1 MEFRLPEN
9 LHHQLLAYDPALKAL
24 VKEKKDAEKL
34 GVPSKRSKYPIGNI
48 NDLIPANIVDPA
60 AMQTVIDRL
69 NLVTAP
75 NKHHVF
81 YTSSQ
86 ILLERKVKAIIY
98 YWESV
103 WVAAWFPNADEDYLY
118 GFSYAIST
126 TKAERKPLRQITF
139 NRSSMNLQL
148 NNMEIKK
155 YGRVDYHVHTA
166 TVTLDTVCDAT
177 AYHWDPFSIFAYS
190 AKGKHIKQACINLFT
205 NEMRKRI
212 PTWEND
218 TVFSRVDKKVNNL
231 DYLFSQGLSMFRYK
245 TPEATDIN
253 WVPTA
258 ANIGD
263 TIRKDLDVPIS
274 IFSKPFIQ
282 KELQLA
288 CTKAIEEFNKH
299 EATNGHGAL
308 KPIKRFI
315 AYMKG
320 IKWINSLWPDAP
332 IDYYQTYK
340 EALSSVEFDWWGM
353 SNLSSNYPEV
363 KEWMQK
369 HMPIASM
376 FLILDKAV
384 KEESLRRNH
393 SASELVPVSD
403 LVIYSLRDTFS
414 MINIVLV
421 AGQPLEPPAR
431 WRLAEFHD
439 HVQSEAW
446 KIRNKNEDLPQ
457 DLFPAPIKITHQEQT
472 WTFFQPIDTHQLSQW
487 GQAVRNCVG
496 TGGYAEDVKKRLQ
509 FIVLCMLDG
518 KPKFTI
524 QLKLNNGMI
533 SVQQI
538 AGIGNAHLNDNEKAL
553 YTEAFRQALAVR
565 SAVE

>member
-24 VKEKKDAEKL
+24 VKEKKAAEKL
-34 GVPSKRSKYPIGNI
+34 ETPRKKTKYPIGNI

-69 NLVTAP
+69 NLNTAP
-75 NKHHVF
+75 EKHHVF
-81 YTSSQ
+81 YTRLPSAPG
-86 ILLERKVKAIIY
+86 RKVKAILY

-118 GFSYAIST
+118 GFSYAVST
-126 TKAERKPLRQITF
+126 TKAERKGLRQIRF
-139 NRSSMNLQL
+139 NRESMTLDL
-148 NNMEIKK
+148 TDMETRK

-166 TVTLDTVCDAT
+166 TVTLDTVCDSSR
-177 AYHWDPFSIFAYS
+177 YHWDPFCVYGYS
-190 AKGKHIKQACINLFT
+190 AKGKHIKQDCIALFT
-205 NEMRKRI
+205 AEMRTHI
-212 PTWEND
+212 PVWKDEAI
-218 TVFSRVDKKVNNL
+218 FARVDKKVNNL
-231 DYLFSQGLSMFRYK
+231 HYLFGQSLSMFSYK
-245 TPEATDIN
+245 TPEEVDVN

-263 TIRKDLDVPIS
+263 TMCKYLDVPIT
-274 IFSKPFIQ
+274 IFAKPFVQ

-288 CTKAIEEFNKH
+288 CTACIEEFNNL
-299 EATNGHGAL
+299 EATHSRSAMR
-308 KPIKRFI
+308 PIKRFI
-315 AYMKG
+315 AYMEG
-320 IKWINSLWPDAP
+320 IKWINSLWPNAP

-340 EALSSVEFDWWGM
+340 EALSSIEFTSWGM
-353 SNLSSNYPEV
+353 SHLINHYHRAKKWLQE
-363 KEWMQK
+363 

-384 KEESLRRNH
+384 QEEMLKRNDKNN
-393 SASELVPVSD
+393 PVSG
-403 LVIYSLRDTFS
+403 LTIYALRDTFT
-414 MINIVLV
+414 MINNVLE
-421 AGQPLEPPAR
+421 AGKPLDPPAR
-431 WRLAEFHD
+431 WRLTEFHD

-446 KIRNKNEDLPQ
+446 KIKNKKEELPQ
-457 DLFPAPIKITHQEQT
+457 DLFPTPIKITHQEHT
-472 WTFFQPIDTHQLSQW
+472 WTFLQPMDTHQLSQW

-509 FIVLCMLDG
+509 FIVLCILDG

-524 QLKLNNGMI
+524 QLKLNHGLM
-533 SVQQI
+533 SVHQI
-538 AGIGNAHLNDNEKAL
+538 AGIGNARLNDDEKSL
-553 YTEAFRQALAVR
+553 YTETFRQALAVR